1 MGDKIIS
8 DTIANAGHV
17 EDTREILY
25 RLGINV
31 LDKDGRYR
39 STDAIINDI
48 HKILFSNNN
57 RAKGFA
63 RRAKMMN

>member
-1 MGDKIIS
+1 MGNEITS
-8 DTIANAGHV
+8 DVIANAGSV
-17 EDTREILY
+17 ENIREILSSI
-25 RLGINV
+25 GINIC
-31 LDKDGRYR
+31 DKDGRYR
-39 STDAIINDI
+39 STYAIINDI

>member
-39 STDAIINDI
+39 STYAIINDI
-48 HKILFSNNN
+48 HNKYPNLFNKFSL
-57 RAKGFA
+57 FI
-63 RRAKMMN
+63 